1 MKLKDYITESFKKEY
16 GYRIKLAADCSDDH
30 LNMLE
35 KCLAKYDVVS
45 VSPFKRKPIQENPME
60 FVRAKGIKLVS
71 EVCSTDVVL
80 KYPVN
85 QRILEVWVAV
95 NLGLDHERVLCYGVN
110 EPRRME
116 SEHAEER
123 TAFNDGRV
131 ENPEEAVLLNS
142 EDGFEHYEM
151 QMEAEGVD
159 EEEYGF
165 GEAYNKK
172 FLDQLAKIKAEKGAD
187 YFRNY
192 PSKGE
197 LMGDDLRPMFDDMMN
212 GSNMGKGQET
222 KHVSVHDQGLGGH

>member
-16 GYRIKLAADCSDDH
+16 SYRIKLAADCNDEH

-45 VSPFKRKPIQENPME
+45 VSPFKRKPIQENPVE
-60 FVRAKGIKLVS
+60 FVRAKGVKCIS
-71 EVCSTDVVL
+71 EVCSTDIIL

-95 NLGLDHERVLCYGVN
+95 NLGVDHERVLCYGIN
-110 EPRRME
+110 EPRRLE
-116 SEHAEER
+116 SENAEER
-123 TAFNDGRV
+123 TEYNKDRV
-131 ENPEEAVLLNS
+131 EEMDDAVLLNS
-142 EDGFEHYEM
+142 DDGFEHYEM
-151 QMEAEGVD
+151 QNEEVD
-159 EEEYGF
+159 VEEFGF
-165 GEAYNKK
+165 GETYNKK

-192 PSKGE
+192 PGKDQ

-212 GSNMGKGQET
+212 SSNMGKGQET
-222 KHVSVHDQGLGGH
+222 KHVSVNSQNLGH